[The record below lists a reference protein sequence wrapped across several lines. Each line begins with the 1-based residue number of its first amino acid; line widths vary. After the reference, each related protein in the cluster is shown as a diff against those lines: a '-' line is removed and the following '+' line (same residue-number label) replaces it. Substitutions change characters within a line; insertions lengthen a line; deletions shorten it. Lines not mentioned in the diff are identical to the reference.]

1 MRSLIEVCDNL
12 QSLFEKECKERKED
26 QSNFCTAIDEAHT
39 QIKRLNSQSEKL
51 IDGVVNVKDLAV
63 VLMENS
69 LIEQALDNHKLFKN
83 NPQRS

>member
-12 QSLFEKECKERKED
+12 QSLFEKECKERKKD
-26 QSNFCTAIDEAHT
+26 KSNFSTAIDEAHT
-39 QIKRLNSQSEKL
+39 QIKRLANQNEKL
-51 IDGVVNVKDLAV
+51 TDGVVNIKDLAV

-83 NPQRS
+83 NP

>member
-1 MRSLIEVCDNL
+1 
-12 QSLFEKECKERKED
+12 
-26 QSNFCTAIDEAHT
+26 
-39 QIKRLNSQSEKL
+39 L